1 MHGRNKVSTSQA
13 THLTFNSEMD
23 TGRARR
29 IFVRGLKLKCPNC
42 GLGPLYVSLFRMR
55 RECDY
60 CDLVFERE
68 QGYFIGA
75 IYINII
81 ATESTLFLTL
91 LIYGLITGTVDQ
103 RILTILFVLAVII
116 PLLFFRHSRSL
127 WLSIDHIL
135 NPEKQK
141 SREVK
146 QP

>member
-1 MHGRNKVSTSQA
+1 M
-13 THLTFNSEMD
+13 L
-23 TGRARR
+23 
-29 IFVRGLKLKCPNC
+29 VRGLKLRCPNC
-42 GLGPLYVSLFRMR
+42 GLGRLYASVFRMHTA
-55 RECDY
+55 CDY

-81 ATESTLFLTL
+81 ATESILFLTL

-116 PLLFFRHSRSL
+116 PLIFFRHSRSL

-135 NPEKQK
+135 NPEKK
-141 SREVK
+141 TPREVK